1 MNMIRCLRCD
11 TDISGRASFYTLA
24 RNGYMFG
31 FFCCRDCAEQSEH
44 NRHLKA
50 VALLIARPPE
60 THRDLVVTPDI
71 GTLKRYSEELEK
83 RRLRKQYF
91 S

>member
-1 MNMIRCLRCD
+1 MIRCLRCD
-11 TDISGRASFYTLA
+11 TDISNRASFYTLA

-31 FFCCRDCAEQSEH
+31 FFCCRDCAQHSEH

-50 VALLIARPPE
+50 VALLIARPPD
-60 THRDLVVTPDI
+60 THKDLVVMPPDL
-71 GTLKRYSEELEK
+71 GTLKRYNEELER